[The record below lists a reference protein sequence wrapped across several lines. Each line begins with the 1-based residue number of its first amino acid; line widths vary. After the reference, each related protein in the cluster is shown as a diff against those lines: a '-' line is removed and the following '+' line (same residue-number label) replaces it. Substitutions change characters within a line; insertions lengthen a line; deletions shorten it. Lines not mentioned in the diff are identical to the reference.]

1 MTRIILFGVPG
12 SGKGTQA
19 RRLEQKFGYRHI
31 STGDLIRNEVAEGTP
46 LGKQVEPI
54 LAKGGYI
61 DDAVMVEMVRQR
73 VERADVHNGY
83 VLDGFP
89 RTLGQARSL
98 AGVEVSR
105 EIPILLDIDDEE
117 LVVKR
122 ILSRV
127 TCVHCGAVYNLEVSP
142 PLKTGQC
149 DHCGK
154 QLIRREDDSEG
165 AIRERLKVYRERTM
179 PMLDY
184 YRDRGNLHCVNAALS
199 MDRVAAA
206 IEEIVS

>member
-1 MTRIILFGVPG
+1 MIRIILFGVPG

-31 STGDLIRNEVAEGTP
+31 STGDLIRTEVAEGTP

-54 LAKGGYI
+54 LATGGYI

-98 AGVEVSR
+98 AGLEVSR

-184 YRDRGNLHCVNAALS
+184 YRDRGNLYCVNAALS
-199 MDRVAAA
+199 MERVAAA